1 MINFYEKIKNNKQ
14 PFNPNFDKH
23 KIKLNFRMVILGA
36 SGSGKT
42 NVLLNLLKDFN
53 GTFTTIDI
61 YTRQPDEP
69 LYKHLLEVYKKNNKI
84 ANNDIEKKEGLFIHE
99 GIMDLKP
106 LNNYDPEKNHLV
118 VFDDMILEKN
128 LKQVAEYYIR
138 CRKKG
143 VSVIFLTQSY
153 YLNDQNWKI
162 IRRNANY
169 IIIKK
174 ISSVKEL
181 MAIIKDY
188 SLGISKEEFLEMYQ
202 NITKENKFNF
212 LMLDI
217 DAPPEERFR
226 INYDVINM

>member
-1 MINFYEKIKNNKQ
+1 MINFYEKIKNVNKIY
-14 PFNPNFDKH
+14 NPNYNKH
-23 KIKLNFRMVILGA
+23 KIKIPGRFLIIGS

-42 NVLLNLLKDFN
+42 NTILNLLKEMN
-53 GTFTTIDI
+53 GTFSSIDI

-69 LYKHLLEVYKKNNKI
+69 LYKHLLEVYKKNHTIGEEEALN
-84 ANNDIEKKEGLFIHE
+84 IHE

-106 LNNYDPEKNHLV
+106 LNEYDETKNHLV
-118 VFDDMILEKN
+118 IFDDMILEKN

-143 VSVIFLTQSY
+143 VSVIFLSQSY

-162 IRRNANY
+162 IRRQANY

-174 ISSVKEL
+174 INSVKEL

-188 SLGISKEEFLEMYQ
+188 SLDVSKEEFLKMYED
-202 NITKENKFNF
+202 ITKENKFNF
-212 LMLDI
+212 LMVDLDEE
-217 DAPPEERFR
+217 PEKRFR
-226 INYDVINM
+226 KNYDVINI

>member
-1 MINFYEKIKNNKQ
+1 MINFYEKIKNGKKI
-14 PFNPNFDKH
+14 FNPNLNKH
-23 KIKLNFRMVILGA
+23 NIKIPFRMIIIGS

-42 NVLLNLLKDFN
+42 NTILNLLKEMN
-53 GTFTTIDI
+53 GTFSSIDI

-69 LYKHLLEVYKKNNKI
+69 LYKHLLEVYKKNHQI
-84 ANNDIEKKEGLFIHE
+84 GEEEGLTINE
-99 GIMDLKP
+99 GIMNLKP
-106 LNNYDPEKNHLV
+106 LNEYDEEKNHLV
-118 VFDDMILEKN
+118 IFDDMILEKN

-162 IRRNANY
+162 IRRQANY

-174 ISSVKEL
+174 ISSIKEL

-188 SLGISKEEFLEMYQ
+188 SLSLSKEDFLKMYED
-202 NITKENKFNF
+202 ITKENKFNF
-212 LMLDI
+212 LMVDI
-217 DAPPEERFR
+217 DAEPEKRFR
-226 INYDVINM
+226 KNYEFIKV

>member
-1 MINFYEKIKNNKQ
+1 MINFYEKIKNVNKIY
-14 PFNPNFDKH
+14 NPNYNKH
-23 KIKLNFRMVILGA
+23 KIKIPFRMLIIGS

-42 NVLLNLLKDFN
+42 NTILNLLKEMN
-53 GTFTTIDI
+53 GTFSSIDI

-69 LYKHLLEVYKKNNKI
+69 LYKHLLEVYKKNHTI
-84 ANNDIEKKEGLFIHE
+84 GEEEGLNIHE

-106 LNNYDPEKNHLV
+106 LNEYDETKNHLV
-118 VFDDMILEKN
+118 IFDDMILEKN

-143 VSVIFLTQSY
+143 VSVIFLSQSY

-162 IRRNANY
+162 IRRQANY

-174 ISSVKEL
+174 INSVKEL

-188 SLGISKEEFLEMYQ
+188 SLNISKEEFLKMYED
-202 NITKENKFNF
+202 ITKENKFNF
-212 LMLDI
+212 LMVDLDEE
-217 DAPPEERFR
+217 PEKRFR
-226 INYDVINM
+226 KNYDVINI

>member
-1 MINFYEKIKNNKQ
+1 MINYYEKIKNVNKIY
-14 PFNPNFDKH
+14 NPNYNKH
-23 KIKLNFRMVILGA
+23 KIKIPFRALIIGS

-42 NVLLNLLKDFN
+42 NTILNLLKEMN
-53 GTFTTIDI
+53 GTFSSIDI

-69 LYKHLLEVYKKNNKI
+69 LYKHLLEVYKKNHTIGEEEALN
-84 ANNDIEKKEGLFIHE
+84 IHE

-106 LNNYDPEKNHLV
+106 LNEYDETKNHLV
-118 VFDDMILEKN
+118 IFDDMILEKN

-143 VSVIFLTQSY
+143 VSVIFLSQSY

-162 IRRNANY
+162 IRRQANY

-174 ISSVKEL
+174 INSVKEL

-188 SLGISKEEFLEMYQ
+188 SLDVSKEEFLKMYED
-202 NITKENKFNF
+202 ITKENKFNF
-212 LMLDI
+212 LMVDLDEE
-217 DAPPEERFR
+217 PEKRFR
-226 INYDVINM
+226 KNYDVINI

>member
-1 MINFYEKIKNNKQ
+1 MINYYEKIKNVNKIY
-14 PFNPNFDKH
+14 NPNYNKH
-23 KIKLNFRMVILGA
+23 KIKIPFRMLIIGS

-42 NVLLNLLKDFN
+42 NTILNLLKEMN
-53 GTFTTIDI
+53 GTFSSIDI

-69 LYKHLLEVYKKNNKI
+69 LYKHLLEVYKKNHTIGEEESLN
-84 ANNDIEKKEGLFIHE
+84 IHE

-106 LNNYDPEKNHLV
+106 LNEYDETKNHLV
-118 VFDDMILEKN
+118 IFDDMILEKN

-143 VSVIFLTQSY
+143 VSVIFLSQSY

-162 IRRNANY
+162 IRRQANY

-174 ISSVKEL
+174 INSVKEL

-188 SLGISKEEFLEMYQ
+188 SLDVSKEEFLKMYED
-202 NITKENKFNF
+202 ITKENKFNF
-212 LMLDI
+212 LMVDLDEE
-217 DAPPEERFR
+217 PEKRFR
-226 INYDVINM
+226 KNYDVINI

>member
-1 MINFYEKIKNNKQ
+1 MINYYEKIKNVNKIY
-14 PFNPNFDKH
+14 NPNYNKH
-23 KIKLNFRMVILGA
+23 KIKLCFRMLIIGS

-42 NVLLNLLKDFN
+42 NTILNLLKEMN
-53 GTFTTIDI
+53 GTFSSIDI

-69 LYKHLLEVYKKNNKI
+69 LYKHLLEVYKKNHTIGEEEALN
-84 ANNDIEKKEGLFIHE
+84 IHE

-106 LNNYDPEKNHLV
+106 LNEYDETKNHLV
-118 VFDDMILEKN
+118 IFDDMILEKN

-143 VSVIFLTQSY
+143 VSVIFLSQSY

-162 IRRNANY
+162 IRRQANY

-174 ISSVKEL
+174 INSVKEL

-188 SLGISKEEFLEMYQ
+188 SLDVSKEEFLKMYED
-202 NITKENKFNF
+202 ITKENKFNF
-212 LMLDI
+212 LMVDLDEE
-217 DAPPEERFR
+217 PEKRFR
-226 INYDVINM
+226 KNYDVINI

>member
-1 MINFYEKIKNNKQ
+1 MINFYEKIKNVNKIY
-14 PFNPNFDKH
+14 NPNYNKH
-23 KIKLNFRMVILGA
+23 KLKIPGRFLIIGS

-42 NVLLNLLKDFN
+42 NTILNLLKEMN
-53 GTFTTIDI
+53 GTFSSIDI

-69 LYKHLLEVYKKNNKI
+69 LYKHLLEVYKKNHTI
-84 ANNDIEKKEGLFIHE
+84 GEEEGLNIHE

-106 LNNYDPEKNHLV
+106 LNEYDETKNHLV
-118 VFDDMILEKN
+118 IFDDMILEKN

-143 VSVIFLTQSY
+143 VSVIFLSQSY

-162 IRRNANY
+162 IRRQANY

-174 ISSVKEL
+174 INSVKEL

-188 SLGISKEEFLEMYQ
+188 SLNISKEQFLKIYED
-202 NITKENKFNF
+202 ITKENKFNF
-212 LMLDI
+212 LMVDLDEE
-217 DAPPEERFR
+217 PEKRFR
-226 INYDVINM
+226 KNYDVINI